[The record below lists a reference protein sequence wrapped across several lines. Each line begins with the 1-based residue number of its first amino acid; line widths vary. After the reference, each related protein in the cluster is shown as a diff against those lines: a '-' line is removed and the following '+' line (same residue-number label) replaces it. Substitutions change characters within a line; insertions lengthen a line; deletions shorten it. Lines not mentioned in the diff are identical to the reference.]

1 MFAAILGFISALMI
15 VIVSIIKTTDNYHL
29 YFDFIGFIIVIGGT
43 LTAGLITFPFS
54 DIVYVFKVFF
64 TIFSRNSNVAKETAQ
79 MILEVAV
86 KLRKNKNELQ
96 KVIEDTKDPFFRDG
110 LQLLYDGFEE
120 DRIVDLLSKRIKT
133 QFERENSEINVIRL
147 LSKYPPAM
155 GMIGTVIGLVSML
168 SGLGVEGS
176 QDKIG
181 ASMSVAFLATLYGLL
196 FANFVLTPM
205 SENIAL
211 RSYKQIAIR
220 QMIIEG
226 IIMIK
231 EGVSPI
237 IMQESLN
244 SYLPP
249 RFRIDV
255 VGLNKENGKDS
266 KENKA

>member
-1 MFAAILGFISALMI
+1 MGPVLLGFLSALII
-15 VIVSIIKTTDNYHL
+15 VGMAIFETTDNYHL
-29 YFDFIGFIIVIGGT
+29 YFNILGLLIVVGGT

-54 DIVYVFKVFF
+54 DIIYVVKVFF
-64 TIFSRNSNVAKETAQ
+64 TIFSRNTNLGKDTAT
-79 MILEVAV
+79 MVMEVAV
-86 KLRKNKNELQ
+86 KVRKNKTDLPNII
-96 KVIEDTKDPFFRDG
+96 KDVRDPFFRDG
-110 LQLLYDGFEE
+110 LQMVYDGFEQ
-120 DRIVDLLSKRIKT
+120 DRIADLLSKRIKT
-133 QFERENSEINVIRL
+133 QFERENSEINVIRT

-155 GMIGTVIGLVSML
+155 GMVGTVIGLVSML
-168 SGLGVEGS
+168 SGLGDSEAQS
-176 QDKIG
+176 KMG

-220 QMIIEG
+220 QMVIEG
-226 IIMIK
+226 ILMIK

-249 RFRIDV
+249 RLRIDV
-255 VGLNKENGKDS
+255 MGLNKKVEDAS
-266 KENKA
+266 R

>member
-15 VIVSIIKTTDNYHL
+15 VGVSVFETTDNYHL
-29 YFDFIGFIIVIGGT
+29 YFDIIGFVIVVGGT

-54 DIVYVFKVFF
+54 DIMYVFKVFF
-64 TIFSRNSNVAKETAQ
+64 TIFSRNADVADEKAK
-79 MILEVAV
+79 MILEVAM
-86 KLRKNKNELQ
+86 KIRKNKNELE
-96 KVIEDTKDPFFRDG
+96 KIIKDTPDPFFRDG
-110 LQLLYDGFEE
+110 LQLLYDGFEME
-120 DRIVDLLSKRIKT
+120 RIVDLLSKRIKT
-133 QFERENSEINVIRL
+133 QFERENSEINVIRT

-168 SGLGVEGS
+168 SGLGGEAA
-176 QDKIG
+176 QERIG

-249 RFRIDV
+249 RTRIDV
-255 VGLNKENGKDS
+255 VGMNKEADKDGKA
-266 KENKA
+266 K